1 MFLFP
6 EMNSSILA
14 KEVRVVPS
22 TEGMVTPSTGVR
34 VTPGKEVR
42 VTSSEQLVKRS
53 WKSRVHDLSQMS
65 RLVISV
71 IIKLNIFKISSECIT
86 VKKGYCFSR
95 PQPGCH

>member
-1 MFLFP
+1 MGTLDTGIFCRNFNSSFSLKKITEMFLFP

-22 TEGMVTPSTGVR
+22 TEGMVTPSMGAR
-34 VTPGKEVR
+34 VTPSKEAR

-65 RLVISV
+65 RLVI
-71 IIKLNIFKISSECIT
+71 
-86 VKKGYCFSR
+86 
-95 PQPGCH
+95 

>member
-1 MFLFP
+1 MGTLNTGIFCLNFNSSFSLKKITEMLLFP
-6 EMNSSILA
+6 EMNSGILA

-22 TEGMVTPSTGVR
+22 TEGMVTPSMEMM

-65 RLVISV
+65 RLVI
-71 IIKLNIFKISSECIT
+71 
-86 VKKGYCFSR
+86 
-95 PQPGCH
+95 